1 MEYKDYYK
9 IMGLARNATPEEI
22 KRTYRKLSRQFHPD
36 ISKEKNA
43 EARFKEIGEA
53 YEVLKDP
60 EKRAAYDQL
69 GANWK
74 AGQDFRPPPQWN
86 TGAEHAGRGF
96 EWEFNTGG
104 TGAEGDY
111 SDFFETLFR
120 RGFGNGAGGPGH
132 AGPAGA
138 RSRAAFRTQGEDHHA
153 KIQIDLED
161 AYQGATRTVNLQV
174 SEVDGR
180 GHVTPHQHQIT
191 FNVPKGIR
199 AGQRIRLSG
208 QGAPGAGGG
217 APGDLY
223 LEVQFSPHR
232 LYRVDKHDVYL
243 DLPVAPWEAALGAEV
258 KAPTPTG
265 QVEVKIPPGSTT
277 GRKLRLKGRGLPG
290 TTPGDF
296 YFVLQ
301 ITLPPADTDS
311 TKAFY
316 ESMAR
321 QFKSFNPRARLG
333 GH

>member
-9 IMGLARNATPEEI
+9 IMGLARNATAEEV
-22 KRTYRKLSRQFHPD
+22 KRAYRKLSRQFHPD

-60 EKRAAYDQL
+60 EKRAAYDRL

-96 EWEFNTGG
+96 EWEFNTGRP
-104 TGAEGDY
+104 GAEGDY

-120 RGFGNGAGGPGH
+120 RGFGSAAGGAGPG
-132 AGPAGA
+132 GG
-138 RSRAAFRTQGEDHHA
+138 RSRTASRAKGEDHHA

-161 AYQGATRTVNLQV
+161 AYHGATRTVGLQV
-174 SEVDGR
+174 LQRDTR
-180 GHVTPHQHQIT
+180 GHATTREHQIT
-191 FNVPKGIR
+191 FNIPKGVR

-208 QGAPGAGGG
+208 QGAPGTGG
-217 APGDLY
+217 ASPGDLY
-223 LEVQFSPHR
+223 LEVEFNPHS
-232 LYRVDKHDVYL
+232 LYRVEQHDVYL
-243 DLPVAPWEAALGAEV
+243 DLPVAPWEAALGAQV
-258 KAPTPTG
+258 QAPTPTG
-265 QVEVKIPPGSTT
+265 QVEVKIPPGSAT

-301 ITLPPADTDS
+301 IALPPADTDS
-311 TKAFY
+311 ARAFY

-321 QFKSFNPRARLG
+321 QFKAFDPRARLKG
-333 GH
+333 RS

>member
-9 IMGLARNATPEEI
+9 IMSVARNATPDEI
-22 KRTYRKLSRQFHPD
+22 KSAYRKLSRKYHPD

-86 TGAEHAGRGF
+86 TGAEHPGRGF
-96 EWEFNTGG
+96 EWEFSTSG

-120 RGFGNGAGGPGH
+120 RGFGSGAGGPGH
-132 AGPAGA
+132 ASASGA
-138 RSRAAFRTQGEDHHA
+138 RSHAAFRAQGEDHHA
-153 KIQIDLED
+153 KIEIDLED

-174 SEVDGR
+174 SQMDGR
-180 GHVTPHQHQIT
+180 GHVAARQHQIT
-191 FNVPKGIR
+191 FNIPKGIR

-232 LYRVDKHDVYL
+232 LYRLDKHDVYL

-258 KAPTPTG
+258 KAPTPAG
-265 QVEVKIPPGSTT
+265 QVEVKIPPGSST
-277 GRKLRLKGRGLPG
+277 GRKLRLRGRGLPG
-290 TTPGDF
+290 ATPGDF

-311 TKAFY
+311 AKAFY
-316 ESMAR
+316 DSMAR
-321 QFKSFNPRARLG
+321 QFKTFHPRARLA

>member
-9 IMGLARNATPEEI
+9 IMGLSRSATPEDI
-22 KRTYRKLSRQFHPD
+22 KRAYRKLSRQFHPD

-74 AGQDFRPPPQWN
+74 AGQDFRPPPKWN

-96 EWEFNTGG
+96 EWEFSTGG
-104 TGAEGDY
+104 PSAGSDY

-120 RGFGNGAGGPGH
+120 RGFDSGA
-132 AGPAGA
+132 AGR
-138 RSRAAFRTQGEDHHA
+138 RSRSAFQAKGQDHHA

-161 AYQGATRTVNLQV
+161 AYHGATRTVNLQV
-174 SEVDGR
+174 SQTDGR
-180 GHVTPHQHQIT
+180 GQVTTRQHQIT
-191 FNVPKGIR
+191 FKVPQGVR
-199 AGQRIRLSG
+199 PGQRIRLGG
-208 QGAPGAGGG
+208 QGAPGTGGG
-217 APGDLY
+217 EPGDLY
-223 LEVQFSPHR
+223 LEVEFSPHA

-258 KAPTPTG
+258 TAPTPSG
-265 QVEVKIPPGSTT
+265 QVELKIPPNSAT

-290 TTPGDF
+290 ATPGDF

-301 ITLPPADTDS
+301 MVTPSADSGSAKT
-311 TKAFY
+311 FY
-316 ESMAR
+316 DSMAR
-321 QFKSFNPRARLG
+321 HFKTFSPRARLNG
-333 GH
+333 DR